1 MRRLL
6 PVLLLAAAVSCADP
20 AGANGRYCDV
30 VKRIGVTADP
40 LLGGAAYSD
49 PTVLAAGMA
58 VRVKAYTDLAAA
70 APTSVKVDTELVR
83 SGLQQIAAAFAA
95 KGNVS
100 STANEA
106 PIATLVKDTK
116 FLQAQANVTRFST
129 SVCKEKATA

>member
-1 MRRLL
+1 MRRVLS
-6 PVLLLAAAVSCADP
+6 VLLVLVTVSCADP

-58 VRVKAYTDLAAA
+58 VRVKAYTDLAAT
-70 APTSVKVDTELVR
+70 APPSVRADTETVR
-83 SGLQQIAAAFAA
+83 GGLQQIAAAFAA
-95 KGNVS
+95 KGNLS
-100 STANEA
+100 SAANEP

-129 SVCKEKATA
+129 SVCKEKTLA